1 MNIVVICGGFSTERE
16 VSLASGS
23 AVASALKELGH
34 TVSLADPSLGKDQKP
49 ADSEV
54 YETKPGR
61 KPPSIGDYDY
71 GKALEMFNSPALN
84 EAEMAFIALHG
95 TFGEDGTIQALLEAA
110 GLKYTGSKLLASALA
125 MDKDISKKMFQEAG
139 IPVLDW
145 TMVRDGKVF
154 YSDEDMDFPMVV
166 KPNDQGSTVGFGIAN
181 NSEELDKAAAA
192 AAKYS
197 NHVMVEKY
205 VEGREL
211 TVAIL
216 GKEALPIVE
225 IKPKHKSYDYESKY
239 TPGMSEY
246 VCPADLPEQV
256 EVRVQLAALKA
267 FNALGCR
274 HYARIDFLIDN
285 DDRFYCLEV
294 NTLPGLT
301 KTSLVPKAAKAVGM
315 SFKDLV
321 ETIVELAD

>member
-34 TVSLADPSLGKDQKP
+34 TVTLADPSLGKDQEP
-49 ADSEV
+49 ADSAV
-54 YETKPGR
+54 YKTKPGR

-71 GKALEMFNSPALN
+71 GKALEMFNSHALN

-95 TFGEDGTIQALLEAA
+95 TFGEDGTVQALLEAS
-110 GLKYTGSKLLASALA
+110 GLKYTGSKVLASALA
-125 MDKDISKKMFQEAG
+125 MDKDISKKMFRESG

-154 YSDEDMDFPMVV
+154 YSDADMDFPMVV

-181 NSEELDKAAAA
+181 SSEELDKAAAVA
-192 AAKYS
+192 ASYS

-216 GKEALPIVE
+216 GREAYPIVE

-246 VCPADLPEQV
+246 VCPADLPETI
-256 EVRVQLAALKA
+256 EVGVQLAAVKA
-267 FNALGCR
+267 FSALGCR
-274 HYARIDFLIDN
+274 HYARVDFLLGKEDK
-285 DDRFYCLEV
+285 FYCLEV

-321 ETIVELAD
+321 ETIVDMAK

>member
-34 TVSLADPSLGKDQKP
+34 TVSLADPSLGKDQEP

-54 YETKPGR
+54 YKTKPGR
-61 KPPSIGDYDY
+61 KPPSISDYDY
-71 GKALEMFNSPALN
+71 GKALEMFDSAALKD
-84 EAEMAFIALHG
+84 AEIAFIALHG

-125 MDKDISKKMFQEAG
+125 MDKDISKKMFREAG

-181 NSEELDKAAAA
+181 SSDELDKAAAE

-205 VEGREL
+205 IKGREL
-211 TVAIL
+211 TVAVL

-256 EVRVQLAALKA
+256 EVMVQLAALKA

-274 HYARIDFLIDN
+274 HYARIDFLIDS

-321 ETIVELAD
+321 EAIVDMAV

>member
-23 AVASALKELGH
+23 AVASALKESGH
-34 TVSLADPSLGKDQKP
+34 TVTLADPSLGKDQKS

-95 TFGEDGTIQALLEAA
+95 TFGEDGTIQALLEAS
-110 GLKYTGSKLLASALA
+110 GLKYTGSKVLASALA
-125 MDKDISKKMFQEAG
+125 MDKDISKKMFRESG

-239 TPGMSEY
+239 TPGMTEY

-267 FNALGCR
+267 FNALGCK

-321 ETIVELAD
+321 NRVVEMAK